1 MLPNTPK
8 IKRNKTA
15 DEALASL
22 MRLCAR
28 AERSS
33 GDALRLMQNWG
44 VNKNEQQKVL
54 QRLIKERFIDDR
66 RYAETFIREKCNLSA
81 WGRYKIQSAL
91 KRKGI
96 ASDIIA
102 EALAKLN
109 PSDNKKRLQNKLQ
122 TKIKQIKYD
131 TAYQLKTK
139 LIRYALS
146 LGFEMDEVMDCVNEI
161 IKNNN
166 ITECDD

>member
-8 IKRNKTA
+8 IKRDKTA

-44 VNKNEQQKVL
+44 VNKNEQQEVL

-66 RYAETFIREKCNLSA
+66 RYAEAFIKEKCNLSA

-102 EALAKLN
+102 EALAELN
-109 PSDNKKRLQNKLQ
+109 PTDNKKRLQDRLQ
-122 TKIKQIKYD
+122 TKIKHIKYD

-146 LGFEMDEVMDCVNEI
+146 LGFEMDEVMDSVNEI

>member
-1 MLPNTPK
+1 MLQKTPK
-8 IKRNKTA
+8 IKRAKTA

-44 VNKNEQQKVL
+44 VAKEEQYRVL
-54 QRLIKERFIDDR
+54 QRLQRERFIDDR
-66 RYAETFIREKCNLSA
+66 RYAEAFVREKCNLSA

-91 KRKGI
+91 MRKGI

-102 EALAKLN
+102 EALAALN
-109 PSDNKKRLQNKLQ
+109 TTDNKKRLQERLQ
-122 TKIKQIKYD
+122 TKIKHIKYD
-131 TAYQLKTK
+131 TPYQLKTK

-146 LGFEMDEVMDCVNEI
+146 LGFEMDEVIDCVNEI
-161 IKNNN
+161 IKEKI

>member
-15 DEALASL
+15 DEALTSL

-44 VNKNEQQKVL
+44 VNKNEQQEVL

-66 RYAETFIREKCNLSA
+66 RYAEVFVREKCNLSA

-102 EALAKLN
+102 EALAELN
-109 PSDNKKRLQNKLQ
+109 PTDNKKRLQDRLQ
-122 TKIKQIKYD
+122 TKIKHIKYD

>member
-8 IKRNKTA
+8 IKRTKTA
-15 DEALASL
+15 DEALTSL

-44 VNKNEQQKVL
+44 VNKNEQQEVL
-54 QRLIKERFIDDR
+54 QMLIKERFIDDR
-66 RYAETFIREKCNLSA
+66 RYAEAFIREKCNLSA

-102 EALAKLN
+102 EALTKLN
-109 PSDNKKRLQNKLQ
+109 PTDNKKRLQDRLQ
-122 TKIKQIKYD
+122 TKIKHIKYD

>member
-15 DEALASL
+15 DEALTSL

-44 VNKNEQQKVL
+44 VNKNEQQEVL
-54 QRLIKERFIDDR
+54 QRLIIERFIDDR
-66 RYAETFIREKCNLSA
+66 RYAEAFIREKCNLSA